1 MSVTSRPTLKEKPGG
16 KGKSS
21 IVFEPFEGSEYIV
34 YDSSQNPPRGF
45 AVRVGKTSKRY
56 IVQRKVGEKI
66 TKRVVAGCSDMTLDE
81 ARDKAR
87 IGIQASVKYIEGPTK
102 IDRQKTVDELT
113 LADCFESY
121 IAHLKGRLPP
131 AKQNSFKSLANGWKK
146 FADWEAKTVRSIS
159 AKMALARFDVI
170 AGSDRT
176 AAEAASCRALAA
188 VGKAVE
194 FEAHHAAGANR
205 PASLVYNLFTILK
218 TEQRFRSRAALEQ
231 EYKRKGI
238 RNPMDPLGKW
248 LAAVWGKKAANPTGA
263 DYLNFTLLWGM
274 RRGGSCK
281 VKWRHRIT
289 DIEARDSSFVDLKNK
304 RLFVFDTKNRMDH
317 ELPLGP
323 CAMEL
328 LTRRHEDSQREAGPP
343 TKWVFPARSPA
354 SKTGHYSDPRILMEA
369 AREEAGID
377 LLRPHDLRRTFG
389 RIAEDL
395 GFLPNTIKR
404 PLNHSALS
412 DATSRYTDQTWRR
425 LQDRMVRVEEVV
437 LGSCPKVYKALR
449 PVHAKRMDQA
459 PETAIAVDDLAKRTH
474 GGPSVSLKAR
484 QSAKS

>member
-1 MSVTSRPTLKEKPGG
+1 MKVPLNQDIVFRMSVTSRPTLREKSGG

-21 IVFEPFEGSEYIV
+21 IVFEPFDGSEYIV
-34 YDSSQNPPRGF
+34 YDSSQNSPRGF
-45 AVRVGKTSKRY
+45 GVRVGKTSKRY

-66 TKRVVAGCSDMTLDE
+66 TKWVVAGCGDMTLDE

-87 IGIQASVKYIEGPTK
+87 IGIQESVKHGESPTK
-102 IDRQKTVDELT
+102 IDRQKAADELT
-113 LADCFESY
+113 LGDCFESY
-121 IAHLKGRLPP
+121 IAHLKGRSPP
-131 AKQNSFKSLANGWKK
+131 AKENSFKSLANGRKK

-159 AKMALARFDVI
+159 AKMALARFDEI
-170 AGSDRT
+170 AATGRT
-176 AAEAASCRALAA
+176 AAEAASRWALAA
-188 VGKAVE
+188 VGKAIE

-205 PASLVYNLFTILK
+205 PPSLVYNPFTILK

-238 RNPMDPLGKW
+238 RNPMDPKDALGKW

-263 DYLNFTLLWGM
+263 DYLILTLLWGM
-274 RRGGSCK
+274 RRGESCK

-289 DIEARDSSFVDLKNK
+289 DVEARDSSFVDLKNK
-304 RLFVFDTKNRMDH
+304 RLFVYDTKNRMDH

-323 CAMEL
+323 CALEL
-328 LTRRHEDSQREAGPP
+328 LTRREEDSQREAGPP

-354 SKTGHYSDPRILMEA
+354 SKFGHYSDPRILMEA

-395 GFLPNTIKR
+395 GFPPSTIKR
-404 PLNHSALS
+404 LLNHSALS

-425 LQDRMVRVEEVV
+425 LQDRMARVEEVV
-437 LGSCPKVYKALR
+437 LGSCPKVYNALR
-449 PVHAKRMDQA
+449 PVHAKRMEEEA
-459 PETAIAVDDLAKRTH
+459 PEAA
-474 GGPSVSLKAR
+474 
-484 QSAKS
+484 